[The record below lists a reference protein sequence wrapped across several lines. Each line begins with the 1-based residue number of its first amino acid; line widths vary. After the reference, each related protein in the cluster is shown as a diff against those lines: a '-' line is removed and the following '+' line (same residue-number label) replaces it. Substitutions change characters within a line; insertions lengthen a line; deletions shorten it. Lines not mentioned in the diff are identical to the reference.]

1 MVVPQPIPASTTPV
15 TRESEASR
23 DRIAAAVRLILLPGE
38 TPTYSRIVESIS
50 EDGGALDRT
59 VSLML
64 KLPVERRRKPGSPH
78 VFPLLYVRRD
88 RRFHSLDLSCADGSQ
103 IVLLPREESVRNAQG
118 VLAAEWQQVRTS
130 TLGWHLD
137 RRLPTMEQRLL
148 AIPFLPMSE
157 AVHLGEQLVTELGEA
172 LGDPRYF
179 ARPRSIGRRLAKAIG
194 FFASRYIV
202 WAQMEGTKAEFVTVK
217 YSYRQTYLPSL
228 RTTTARLR
236 ERFALNPYYLAV
248 PIPLVEHA
256 RSYHAITDAPPGMYV
271 ARQSFTY
278 PDKSSSPA
286 DWVELLQRSA
296 GAHRTEPI
304 SEADNYRARSAEAGR
319 QYSGEDECGTSH
331 GHLYVYAP
339 PGSHSTGP
347 ENATLLRV
355 TYHDVPPGS
364 FGSGLWVF
372 AALVVFL
379 SAISANWDVLVSDEQ
394 DRAGLVALLLALPG
408 LGAAIA
414 GVRADSRE
422 FRRSPLTARGAL
434 VLGGLVSLTGAATV
448 LLAGLDVDAFTG
460 AETIQAIGD
469 QRTLLVLLC
478 LSLTV
483 LLFLIIKRVEVQ
495 QTYVAA
501 RTRNREHFEAG
512 RVNHLTRTLR

>member
-1 MVVPQPIPASTTPV
+1 M
-15 TRESEASR
+15 
-23 DRIAAAVRLILLPGE
+23 
-38 TPTYSRIVESIS
+38 
-50 EDGGALDRT
+50 
-59 VSLML
+59 
-64 KLPVERRRKPGSPH
+64 
-78 VFPLLYVRRD
+78 
-88 RRFHSLDLSCADGSQ
+88 
-103 IVLLPREESVRNAQG
+103 
-118 VLAAEWQQVRTS
+118 
-130 TLGWHLD
+130 
-137 RRLPTMEQRLL
+137 
-148 AIPFLPMSE
+148 
-157 AVHLGEQLVTELGEA
+157 
-172 LGDPRYF
+172 
-179 ARPRSIGRRLAKAIG
+179 
-194 FFASRYIV
+194 
-202 WAQMEGTKAEFVTVK
+202 
-217 YSYRQTYLPSL
+217 
-228 RTTTARLR
+228 
-236 ERFALNPYYLAV
+236 
-248 PIPLVEHA
+248 
-256 RSYHAITDAPPGMYV
+256 
-271 ARQSFTY
+271 
-278 PDKSSSPA
+278 
-286 DWVELLQRSA
+286 
-296 GAHRTEPI
+296 
-304 SEADNYRARSAEAGR
+304 
-319 QYSGEDECGTSH
+319 
-331 GHLYVYAP
+331 
-339 PGSHSTGP
+339 
-347 ENATLLRV
+347 
-355 TYHDVPPGS
+355 PPGS